1 MVKLPVPVAPESS
14 SVKSRLPAAIL
25 IFVHCGKA
33 GIPAFGDAGERGRTV
48 GWSRFDEQTFADGG
62 FEGTVKNPK
71 PEDSGGLASGA
82 LTASAGPAAGLA
94 LPTVMAKSVIV
105 VEDDRGLREQLV
117 KILNSA
123 PGIRSVG
130 AYTSGE
136 DAVRLVPLKKP
147 DVVLMD
153 IRLPGMSGIDCVAE
167 LKHILPELH
176 IIMLTVYEDS
186 ESIFRALKAGA
197 NGYLVKSSPPAKLLE
212 AIQDVSKGGAPMS
225 SPIARK
231 VVQHFHLLRPT
242 ETREEDLSPRE
253 REVLDLLA
261 SGYIY
266 KEIGDKLGIG
276 VETVRTYVKNIC
288 EKMHVRSRLEA
299 VARHRL

>member
-1 MVKLPVPVAPESS
+1 MNS
-14 SVKSRLPAAIL
+14 
-25 IFVHCGKA
+25 
-33 GIPAFGDAGERGRTV
+33 
-48 GWSRFDEQTFADGG
+48 Q
-62 FEGTVKNPK
+62 
-71 PEDSGGLASGA
+71 PEDFGGSVPGA
-82 LTASAGPAAGLA
+82 FAAGAGPAAGLTLTA
-94 LPTVMAKSVIV
+94 VMAKTVIV
-105 VEDDRGLREQLV
+105 VEDDRGLRDQLV

-123 PGIRSVG
+123 PGVRCVG
-130 AYTSGE
+130 ACISGE

-153 IRLPGMSGIDCVAE
+153 IQLPGMSGIDCVAQ
-167 LKHILPELH
+167 LTQILPGLH
-176 IIMLTVYEDS
+176 IVMLTVYEDS

-197 NGYLVKSSPPAKLLE
+197 NGYLVKSSPPARLLE
-212 AIQDVSKGGAPMS
+212 AILDVSKGGAPMS

-231 VVQHFHLLRPT
+231 VVQHFHLLRSPG
-242 ETREEDLSPRE
+242 TRAEDLSPRE
-253 REVLDLLA
+253 GEVLELLA

-299 VARHRL
+299 VAKHRL